1 LVGLAVAEH
10 GEDDVASASGEADQ
24 GGVVF
29 LAFGAFAVVVR
40 AGDGVFERGE
50 RGEEERSFEFL
61 VPTAGG
67 VFAADGGAGSA
78 GEGDESYRS
87 R

>member
-29 LAFGAFAVVVR
+29 LAFGAFAVVV
-40 AGDGVFERGE
+40 
-50 RGEEERSFEFL
+50 
-61 VPTAGG
+61 
-67 VFAADGGAGSA
+67 GA
-78 GEGDESYRS
+78 
-87 R
+87 